1 MSDKIFLED
10 ASNVLNREKGNNN
23 LTILDKVQG
32 FANRI
37 QESLKVPII
46 SNSSEFYN
54 YEDKE
59 NKDILI
65 NKRKEYVIKALER
78 VLLDDEKM
86 KKINEIILTHKTKWQ
101 LSPNSFL
108 LKRIREEINPILSRA
123 HKLDKN
129 TSPETIKW
137 LEKEY
142 NIFSV
147 EDIILGYLNWNE
159 KGAEQLINT

>member
-86 KKINEIILTHKTKWQ
+86 KKINEIILTHKTK
-101 LSPNSFL
+101 
-108 LKRIREEINPILSRA
+108 
-123 HKLDKN
+123 
-129 TSPETIKW
+129 
-137 LEKEY
+137 
-142 NIFSV
+142 
-147 EDIILGYLNWNE
+147 
-159 KGAEQLINT
+159 